1 MSRLSPTKTRWA
13 TRRRMRDRYVCGRD
27 WQTDFRSEESIR
39 FRSRSTMHPPSE
51 PVPLRVQDAQVWE
64 PGGPR
69 LAVAV
74 ARRAAGRRAWHK
86 MRLTSRQ
93 NADFRASIRLTSSL
107 RITYWNC
114 LLDTTSAGLP
124 EIVRC
129 VRSWATGSGVEI
141 GPSPPV
147 YPSRHASWETLPRSI
162 AERMAHYAPTSF
174 PDSRS
179 ASRVHRSRN
188 GSTRRHLL
196 HRRPDNTVMHA
207 GIVSSG
213 PEPLRS
219 TWLSPR

>member
-1 MSRLSPTKTRWA
+1 MSRHSPTKTRWA
-13 TRRRMRDRYVCGRD
+13 TRRPMRDRYVCGRD

-39 FRSRSTMHPPSE
+39 FRSRSTTHPPSE

-69 LAVAV
+69 LAEAV
-74 ARRAAGRRAWHK
+74 AHRAAGRRAWHK
-86 MRLTSRQ
+86 MRLTSPQ

-114 LLDTTSAGLP
+114 LLDMTSAGLP

-129 VRSWATGSGVEI
+129 VRSWATGSGVET
-141 GPSPPV
+141 GPSPLV
-147 YPSRHASWETLPRSI
+147 CPSRHASWETPPRSV
-162 AERMAHYAPTSF
+162 AERMAHYAPTSL

-188 GSTRRHLL
+188 GSTRQHLL
-196 HRRPDNTVMHA
+196 HRRPDNTVMPA
-207 GIVSSG
+207 GTASSG
-213 PEPLRS
+213 PEHLPS

>member
-1 MSRLSPTKTRWA
+1 MSRLSPTKTRWP

-27 WQTDFRSEESIR
+27 WQMDFRSGESIR
-39 FRSRSTMHPPSE
+39 FRSRSTTHPPSE

-69 LAVAV
+69 LAEPV

-86 MRLTSRQ
+86 MRLTSLQ

-107 RITYWNC
+107 RITYWSC

-141 GPSPPV
+141 GPSPLV
-147 YPSRHASWETLPRSI
+147 YPSPHASWETVPISI
-162 AERMAHYAPTSF
+162 AE
-174 PDSRS
+174 
-179 ASRVHRSRN
+179 
-188 GSTRRHLL
+188 
-196 HRRPDNTVMHA
+196 
-207 GIVSSG
+207 
-213 PEPLRS
+213 
-219 TWLSPR
+219 PR